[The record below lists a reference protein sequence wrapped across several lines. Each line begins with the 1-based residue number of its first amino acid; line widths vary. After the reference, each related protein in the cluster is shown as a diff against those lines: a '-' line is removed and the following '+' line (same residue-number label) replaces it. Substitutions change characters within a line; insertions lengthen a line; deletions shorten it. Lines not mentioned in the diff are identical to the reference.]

1 VPSILPAKGRIEVVR
16 YIRSN
21 RRLELFEKRVTLAEE
36 HTHQYVVAT
45 IRVRAKEITVVNLH
59 GEIVHDG
66 AFALSR
72 SLR

>member
-1 VPSILPAKGRIEVVR
+1 MPTSLPAKGRIEVIR

-21 RRLELFEKRVTLAEE
+21 RRLDLFGKRLTVAEE
-36 HTHQYVVAT
+36 HTHQYVTAT
-45 IRVRAKEITVVNLH
+45 IRVRAKQVTVVTMD

-72 SLR
+72 ILR

>member
-1 VPSILPAKGRIEVVR
+1 
-16 YIRSN
+16 
-21 RRLELFEKRVTLAEE
+21 VTLAEE

>member
-1 VPSILPAKGRIEVVR
+1 MR

-21 RRLELFEKRVTLAEE
+21 GRLDLFGKRLTVAEE
-36 HTHQYVVAT
+36 HTHQYVTAT
-45 IRVRAKEITVVNLH
+45 IRVRAKQVVVVTMD
-59 GEIVHDG
+59 GEIIHDG